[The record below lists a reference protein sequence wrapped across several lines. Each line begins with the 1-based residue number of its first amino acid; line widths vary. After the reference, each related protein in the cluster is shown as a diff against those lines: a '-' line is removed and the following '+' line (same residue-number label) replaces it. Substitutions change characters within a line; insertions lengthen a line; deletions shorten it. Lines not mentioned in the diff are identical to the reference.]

1 MKGVHE
7 ESRIFMTRDEK
18 AKALQK
24 IADEVE
30 VCKLCPLYQTGTRG
44 VPGEGNPDAAIMF
57 IGEGPGQKEDELGR
71 PFVGPAGQL
80 LEELLHHIGLS
91 RNDVYIANVI
101 KHRPPG
107 NRDPLPDELEACW
120 PYLKRQ
126 IAVIEPKVIVLLGR
140 HALERF
146 LPGKTISQVRGK
158 AYRVGTTVYFAMY
171 HPAAALYQGSLR
183 ETLFKDIEQLPKLL
197 KQIKAGDGIPELGRT
212 ESPPPESGAVPDTQ
226 GKLL

>member
-1 MKGVHE
+1 MTLVTRE
-7 ESRIFMTRDEK
+7 EKQR
-18 AKALQK
+18 ALQK

-30 VCKLCPLYQTGTRG
+30 VCKLCPLWKTGTRG
-44 VPGEGNPDAAIMF
+44 VPGEGNPEADILF

-80 LEELLHHIGLS
+80 LEELLQHIGLA

-120 PYLKRQ
+120 LYLKRQ
-126 IAVIEPKVIVLLGR
+126 IEAIQPTLIVLLGR
-140 HALERF
+140 HALARF
-146 LPGKTISQVRGK
+146 LPGKAISEVRGK
-158 AYRVGTTVYFAMY
+158 AYRVGGQVYFATY
-171 HPAAALYQGSLR
+171 HPAAALYQPSWR
-183 ETLFKDIEQLPKLL
+183 ETLFRDFDKLPPLL
-197 KQIKAGDGIPELGRT
+197 KRVRAGEVIPKPL
-212 ESPPPESGAVPDTQ
+212 ESEEESALPTDENPSQ

>member
-1 MKGVHE
+1 
-7 ESRIFMTRDEK
+7 MTREEK
-18 AKALQK
+18 QQALQK

-30 VCKLCPLYQTGTRG
+30 LCKLCPLYQTATRG
-44 VPGEGNPDAAIMF
+44 VPGEGNPDADILL

-71 PFVGPAGQL
+71 PFVGSAGKL
-80 LEELLHHIGLS
+80 LEELLRHIALTRS
-91 RNDVYIANVI
+91 DVYIANVI

-120 PYLKRQ
+120 PYLRRQ
-126 IAVIEPKVIVLLGR
+126 IETIQPKVIVLLGR

-146 LPGKTISQVRGK
+146 LPGKSISQVRGK
-158 AYRVGTTVYFAMY
+158 AYRVGGTVYFPMY

-183 ETLFKDIEQLPKLL
+183 ETLFQDMAKLPAVLN
-197 KQIKAGDGIPELGRT
+197 QIKEGAAIQNLEEPKEQ
-212 ESPPPESGAVPDTQ
+212 PPEAPPETTTQ

>member
-1 MKGVHE
+1 MTHE
-7 ESRIFMTRDEK
+7 EK

-30 VCKLCPLYQTGTRG
+30 LCQLCPLYKTGTRG
-44 VPGEGNPDAAIMF
+44 VPGEGNSAAEILF

-80 LEELLHHIGLS
+80 LEELLQHIGLT
-91 RNDVYIANVI
+91 RDDVYIANVI

-126 IAVIEPKVIVLLGR
+126 IEVIEPEIIVLLGK
-140 HALERF
+140 HALARF
-146 LPGKTISQVRGK
+146 LPGKSISQVRGR
-158 AYRVGTTVYFAMY
+158 AYRAGKTVYFAMY

-183 ETLFKDIEQLPKLL
+183 EVLFQDFRKLPSLLEQVKRGRGEIEEFHPDSDLSAHPVT
-197 KQIKAGDGIPELGRT
+197 DGP
-212 ESPPPESGAVPDTQ
+212 AQ

>member
-1 MKGVHE
+1 
-7 ESRIFMTRDEK
+7 MTREERQ
-18 AKALQK
+18 KALQK

-30 VCKLCPLYQTGTRG
+30 VCKLCPLWQTGTRG
-44 VPGEGNPDAAIMF
+44 VPGEGNPEAEIMF

-80 LEELLHHIGLS
+80 LEELLKHIGLS

-107 NRDPLPDELEACW
+107 NRDPLPEEVEACW

-126 IAVIEPKVIVLLGR
+126 IEVIRPKLIVLLGR

-146 LPGKTISQVRGK
+146 LPGKSIGQVRGN
-158 AYRVGTTVYFAMY
+158 AYRVGGQVYFATY
-171 HPAAALYQGSLR
+171 HPAAALYQPGWR
-183 ETLFKDIEQLPKLL
+183 EMLVRDFEKLPAVL
-197 KQIKAGDGIPELGRT
+197 KKTSAGDRLPELGNAQ
-212 ESPPPESGAVPDTQ
+212 AVPEQPADKGPEQ
-226 GKLL
+226 GTLL